1 MKMPLRFRLAAEQ
14 DIQEAAYWHERQQAG
29 LGATF
34 IAAIDE
40 AVAAIQANPLRFP
53 EVRRNPEVRR
63 ALTKR
68 FPYRIF
74 FIRSNTLISVIRVL
88 HGARDDQAWTSHV
101 DPSSRR

>member
-14 DIQEAAYWHERQQAG
+14 DIQEAAYWHERQQAE
-29 LGATF
+29 ATF

-53 EVRRNPEVRR
+53 EVRRNPEVPR

-74 FIRSNTLISVIRVL
+74 FMRSNTLISVIRVL